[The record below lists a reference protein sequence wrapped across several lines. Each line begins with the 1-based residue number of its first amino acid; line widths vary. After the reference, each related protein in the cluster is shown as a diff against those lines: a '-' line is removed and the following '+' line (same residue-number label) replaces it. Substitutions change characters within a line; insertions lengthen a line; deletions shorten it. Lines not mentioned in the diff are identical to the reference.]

1 MKQKVLVID
10 NFDSFVYILAQY
22 LGTLGAEPL
31 VYRNNQLTE
40 AEMDELNPDAVL
52 ISPGPGRPES
62 AGISNEAVRH
72 FSGKCPVLGVCL
84 GHQSIGQAFGADI
97 VRADQVYHGKTSEIS
112 HDSKGVFAEIDCPL
126 EATRYHSL
134 VLDPATV
141 PDALEVTARTADGVI
156 MGVRHR
162 QHPTEGVQ
170 FHPESVLTQSGYKL
184 LENFLAL

>member
-112 HDSKGVFAEIDCPL
+112 HDSKGFLPKSIVRWRP
-126 EATRYHSL
+126 
-134 VLDPATV
+134 P
-141 PDALEVTARTADGVI
+141 VTIRWCLI
-156 MGVRHR
+156 QQLFQMHWR
-162 QHPTEGVQ
+162 
-170 FHPESVLTQSGYKL
+170 
-184 LENFLAL
+184 